1 MTFRNEVLLLLEWIQ
16 SFVFVFVF
24 AFCQIEFKKEA
35 PDNFTIDIPSS
46 SRYQFESET
55 CELSL
60 GSEMQSLRGT
70 LFLLRGIGKQFTHI
84 ARKLPVEIISETW
97 LKIPSTT
104 EEWLIEELEA
114 SDFQQIGDFYFEC
127 M

>member
-1 MTFRNEVLLLLEWIQ
+1 
-16 SFVFVFVF
+16 
-24 AFCQIEFKKEA
+24 
-35 PDNFTIDIPSS
+35 
-46 SRYQFESET
+46 
-55 CELSL
+55 
-60 GSEMQSLRGT
+60 MQSLRGT
-70 LFLLRGIGKQFTHI
+70 LFRLRGIGKQFTHI

-114 SDFQQIGDFYFEC
+114 SDFQQIEAFYFEC